1 MSILN
6 SHNLI
11 FTHNKATWT
20 RGKIVNYDEN
30 KKEFIY
36 YGTDDVVLKSLN
48 NSNNPGKAF
57 FNEVIN

>member
-1 MSILN
+1 MY
-6 SHNLI
+6 
-11 FTHNKATWT
+11 TAAWR
-20 RGKIVNYDEN
+20 RGTIVDYDEN